1 MPSKL
6 SSTLFQFTD
15 NKYTILLL
23 INITLIIVGMFLD
36 AGPAILILGPILT
49 PTAIALGVDPL
60 HFAIIM
66 CVNLTIGLATPPMG
80 LILFVASAVSRE
92 RIESIVVEMLPF
104 YIVHIAIILLVTYVP
119 ALSMTIPRWL
129 GFG

>member
-1 MPSKL
+1 MGGGRCA
-6 SSTLFQFTD
+6 
-15 NKYTILLL
+15 LL
-23 INITLIIVGMFLD
+23 INLFLVVIGMFLD

-49 PTAIALGVDPL
+49 PTALAVGVDPL

-92 RIESIVVEMLPF
+92 RIESVVSEMLPF
-104 YIVHIAIILLVTYVP
+104 YLVHIAIIVLVTYVP
-119 ALSMTIPRWL
+119 AVSMTVPRLL